1 MIDWENFLNVGLNDY
16 GFTLESY
23 FGDVYI
29 PWRTLILAGL
39 LLAGFKIKS
48 WLKTR
53 KGM

>member
-16 GFTLESY
+16 GFTLEGY